1 MSGADGG
8 DAGGL
13 TPFAKGGFV
22 IASLAAG
29 GVIALFDAVMNGE
42 VDNGYALVRP
52 PGHHALPDQGFG
64 FCIFNNIAIGI
75 KHIQEIQN
83 VSRVASIDWDVHHGN
98 GTQTIFYSDLSVLT
112 ISMHQ
117 AGCYPHDSGKLEEN
131 GENKGQGTN
140 ININIPPPGAGHA
153 AYLYAFERVVIP
165 ALYKFKP
172 NLIVVASGFDAGG
185 MDPLARML
193 CDGETFR
200 KMTKWR
206 NQLLANYVKEKSQ

>member
-1 MSGADGG
+1 MQ
-8 DAGGL
+8 
-13 TPFAKGGFV
+13 
-22 IASLAAG
+22 
-29 GVIALFDAVMNGE
+29 
-42 VDNGYALVRP
+42 
-52 PGHHALPDQGFG
+52 DQGFG

-75 KHIQEIQN
+75 KHIQETQN

-98 GTQTIFYSDLSVLT
+98 GTQTVFYSDPSVLT

-117 AGCYPHDSGKLEEN
+117 SGCYPHDSVKLEEN

-140 ININIPPPGAGHA
+140 ININIPPGAGHA

-172 NLIVVASGFDAGG
+172 NLIVVAFGFDAGG
-185 MDPLARML
+185 MDLLARMP

-200 KMTKWR
+200 KMTKMAKSAAGE
-206 NQLLANYVKEKSQ
+206 LCEGKVAMTHEGGYSPAHVPFCGLAVIEELSGINSGVEDPFQPSLSGHGGYK

>member
-1 MSGADGG
+1 MSGVDGG

-13 TPFAKGGFV
+13 TPFAKGGFD

-75 KHIQEIQN
+75 KHIQETQN

-98 GTQTIFYSDLSVLT
+98 GTQTVFYSDSSVLT

-117 AGCYPHDSGKLEEN
+117 SGCYPHDSGKLEEN
-131 GENKGQGTN
+131 GEDKGQGTN
-140 ININIPPPGAGHA
+140 ININIPPGAGHA